1 MASIKTKKLNK
12 YYVDKKEKTATAVL
26 YDVDLDIPDGKFTVV
41 VGPSGCGKT
50 TLLKTLAGVI
60 PADDGKIYFS
70 GADVTDALPKDR
82 NVSLVTQ
89 EYALYPHLTVFDNVA
104 YPLKL
109 EKVPAEELRRR
120 VNDALGLLD
129 ISLLSSRK
137 PAKLSG
143 GQRQRVAIARALV
156 KEPDVVFMDEPL
168 SNLDAATRK
177 ELAEKLKNISATTR
191 ATFVYVT
198 HNDEEA
204 RFLADYIVK
213 MENGSIKLAM
223 PAKDYYNL

>member
-60 PADDGKIYFS
+60 PADDGKIYFN

-177 ELAEKLKNISATTR
+177 ELAVKLKNISATTR